1 MLIAASVLSF
11 PLITSAVCSPWSI
24 ATNAAPAPVVTVT
37 GGLAQPD
44 VTRAGGI
51 AECLRVADY
60 ARRHGKRCVL
70 HAWSTGIIKAATL
83 QVLAAMEEAEY
94 MEYCVQTT
102 DLNQRLVAE
111 RFPLVEGE
119 VKKGELS

>member
-1 MLIAASVLSF
+1 MYSASSMAASTWSVAALMMPVL
-11 PLITSAVCSPWSI
+11 
-24 ATNAAPAPVVTVT
+24 
-37 GGLAQPD
+37 Q
-44 VTRAGGI
+44 
-51 AECLRVADY
+51 
-60 ARRHGKRCVL
+60 
-70 HAWSTGIIKAATL
+70 AWSTGIIKAATL

-119 VKKGELS
+119 VLIPSGPGLGVEIDEAALREFAVA